1 MTPPRALLRDS
12 VYVRIRDAIVSG
24 TFAPGERIRD
34 LDLVDWLGVSRTPIR
49 EAFLRLERAGLLETR
64 PGQATTVTPVDSA
77 ATRNAQDVAA
87 ALHALAAELAAG
99 RLAADDLARMESAN
113 AALAAAVEAG
123 DVDAAL
129 LADDG
134 FHAAVLAVCGNP
146 RIGELLEEVAP
157 LVRRVERLRF
167 ASIASRDSVTQHA
180 RIIELLRSGDGA
192 GAAVATRA
200 NWQTLVSTLD
210 AAGSPPEPSRRRGV

>member
-1 MTPPRALLRDS
+1 MTPPRELLRNR
-12 VYVRIRDAIVSG
+12 VYARIRDAIVDG

-34 LDLVDWLGVSRTPIR
+34 LDLAGWLGVSRTPIR

-64 PGQATTVTPVDSA
+64 PGQTTIVTPVDTA

-99 RLAADDLARMESAN
+99 RLGPASLAELEAAN
-113 AALAAAVEAG
+113 AALGTAIEAG

-129 LADDG
+129 AADDA
-134 FHAAVLAVCGNP
+134 FHAVVLAGSGNP
-146 RIGELLEEVAP
+146 RIGALLEEVAP

-167 ASIASRDSVTQHA
+167 ASFASRDSVTQHA
-180 RIIELLRSGDGA
+180 QIIECLRSGNA
-192 GAAVATRA
+192 PAAAAATRA
-200 NWQTLVSTLD
+200 NWQTLGSTLD
-210 AAGSPPEPSRRRGV
+210 AAHAP